1 MCKTQLN
8 YKVGEI
14 YQPLNEEI
22 IYSKLITGKMF
33 LETIFYNIEYDGIVV
48 EVTSHPFK
56 KYLIKTKS
64 NQ

>member
-33 LETIFYNIEYDGIVV
+33 LETIFYNIEYDSSLK
-48 EVTSHPFK
+48 SHTLFK